1 MYRKDV
7 IMDKLN
13 IAILFGGCSPE
24 YSVSLESAHAVIT
37 HLDQTRYAPV
47 LIGISPSGDWYH
59 FTGDVEKI
67 RLDTW
72 NNPTDCAPAL
82 VSPDRSACALLVPS
96 SGKRIRLDAG
106 FPVLHGKNGEDVT
119 VQGIF

>member
-1 MYRKDV
+1 MCRKDV

-13 IAILFGGCSPE
+13 IAILFGGCSSE

-37 HLDQTRYAPV
+37 HLDRTRYTPM
-47 LIGISPSGDWYH
+47 LIGISPSGDWYY

-72 NNPTDCAPAL
+72 NNPTDCATAL
-82 VSPDRSACALLVPS
+82 VSPDRSARALLAPS
-96 SGKRIRLDAG
+96 SGKRIRLDAA
-106 FPVLHGKNGEDVT
+106 FPILHGRKGLLRT
-119 VQGIF
+119 PTS

>member
-1 MYRKDV
+1 MCRKDV

-13 IAILFGGCSPE
+13 IAILFGGCSSE

-37 HLDQTRYAPV
+37 HLDRTRYTPM
-47 LIGISPSGDWYH
+47 LIGISPSGDWYY

-72 NNPTDCAPAL
+72 NNPTDCGCQAAE
-82 VSPDRSACALLVPS
+82 SE
-96 SGKRIRLDAG
+96 SGWTPHFLFFMAETGRTERYKVFLNWRVFRWWAAAS
-106 FPVLHGKNGEDVT
+106 
-119 VQGIF
+119 